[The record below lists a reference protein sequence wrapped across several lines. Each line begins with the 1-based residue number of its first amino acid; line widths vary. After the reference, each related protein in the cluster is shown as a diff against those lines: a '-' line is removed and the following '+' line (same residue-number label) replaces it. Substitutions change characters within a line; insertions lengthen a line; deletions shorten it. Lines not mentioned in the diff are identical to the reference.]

1 MNTGTDRPVDPW
13 AFAEVI
19 NRLRRIL
26 RSAVREDVPWES
38 LPMAQVELLQ
48 RLAEEPG
55 LGVSEVAERQHL
67 ARNTVSNLVQQ
78 MVTAGL
84 LERRP
89 HETDRRAVVLTLTEA
104 GRERLRSW
112 QRANERRLGRA
123 LQSLSD
129 TELDAI
135 NEALPALR
143 ALAGRME
150 ADASGNTAPD
160 PVDSAARP

>member
-1 MNTGTDRPVDPW
+1 MSTGSNGPVDPW
-13 AFAEVI
+13 AFADVI

-26 RSAVREDVPWES
+26 RSAVREEVPWES

-48 RLAEEPG
+48 RLADEPG

-78 MVTAGL
+78 MVTSGL
-84 LERRP
+84 LERHP
-89 HETDRRAVVLTLTEA
+89 HATDRRAVVLTLTDA
-104 GRERLRSW
+104 GRERLLAW

-129 TELDAI
+129 VELDAI
-135 NEALPALR
+135 NDALPALR

-150 ADASGNTAPD
+150 ADASGRGAPD
-160 PVDSAARP
+160 PVEIAAER